1 MTWSRRAIRH
11 DDGRLALHRVD
22 DEGRAAGRR
31 PERPVGL
38 AVDADES
45 VEEIERSL
53 RTALRDLLERP
64 ILDVVEIGQ
73 ARRDPAQPR

>member
-1 MTWSRRAIRH
+1 MTTAGWRCIGSTTK
-11 DDGRLALHRVD
+11 
-22 DEGRAAGRR
+22 AGR
-31 PERPVGL
+31 PVAGTERPVGL